1 LLNLPYIIF
10 EALDEPAQNYL
21 NTFLDS
27 PHITALF
34 IRTKRNRRN
43 AISMTGL
50 LATWIMEACYIV
62 FAGILANLVPILPKV
77 TNIG

>member
-1 LLNLPYIIF
+1 
-10 EALDEPAQNYL
+10 
-21 NTFLDS
+21 
-27 PHITALF
+27 
-34 IRTKRNRRN
+34 
-43 AISMTGL
+43 MTGL